1 MSSLVLRIKFPET
14 FPVIYKTVRLESNIS
29 VHDAL
34 LIIAEAAHMAYEEG
48 YTIYIPDVKLFL
60 DETKKLSEYPQLRE
74 EVYISKRFF
83 LLVLTHYLLLFFF
96 FK

>member
-14 FPVIYKTVRLESNIS
+14 FPVIYKTVRLESHIT

-34 LIIAEAAHMAYEEG
+34 LIIAEAAHMSYEDG

-60 DETKKLSEYPQLRE
+60 DETKPLNEYPQLRE
-74 EVYISKRFF
+74 EVNIF
-83 LLVLTHYLLLFFF
+83 LFYFLI
-96 FK
+96 

>member
-83 LLVLTHYLLLFFF
+83 TRFNALFVIILFF
-96 FK
+96 K